1 MELYNK
7 KNRTV
12 SIFKIQVS
20 QCINNNHKEQL
31 IFVEQKNDWHWIKAQ
46 LLHATDFSLH
56 VKKKKKGLKLYYI
69 YRVSNKSL
77 KLKAQMHLDMY

>member
-7 KNRTV
+7 KNWTV

-56 VKKKKKGLKLYYI
+56 VKKKKRLKLYYI

>member
-7 KNRTV
+7 KNWTV

-31 IFVEQKNDWHWIKAQ
+31 IFVEQKND
-46 LLHATDFSLH
+46 
-56 VKKKKKGLKLYYI
+56 
-69 YRVSNKSL
+69 
-77 KLKAQMHLDMY
+77 